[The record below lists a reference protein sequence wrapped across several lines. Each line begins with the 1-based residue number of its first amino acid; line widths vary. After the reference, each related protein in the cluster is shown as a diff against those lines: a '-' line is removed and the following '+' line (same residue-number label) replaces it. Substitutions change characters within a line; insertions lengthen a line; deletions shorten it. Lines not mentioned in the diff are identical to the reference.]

1 MKHLFYSVFFTI
13 LCAFTIACS
22 TPPEVPY
29 AQIGND
35 YVSIEVMD
43 SDKERQKGLM
53 YREQLGADNGMLF
66 IFETTRKLTFWM
78 KNTLIPLDMIFISED
93 MKVINIL
100 TATPCTK
107 DPCTLYSSESPSKYV
122 LEVNEDWSQSHNVQV
137 GDEVML
143 QLQ

>member
-1 MKHLFYSVFFTI
+1 MKHLLYSVFFSI
-13 LCAFTIACS
+13 LCVFTIACT

-29 AQIGND
+29 VQIGND
-35 YVSIEVMD
+35 YVSVEVVD
-43 SDKERQKGLM
+43 SDEERQKGLM
-53 YREQLGADNGMLF
+53 HREQLDENNGMLF

-78 KNTLIPLDMIFISED
+78 KNTLIPLDMIFISKD

-100 TATPCTK
+100 TAEPCTQ
-107 DPCTLYSSESPSKYV
+107 DPCTLYSSETAGKYV
-122 LEVNEDWSQSHNVQV
+122 LEVNAGWSKTHNIKA